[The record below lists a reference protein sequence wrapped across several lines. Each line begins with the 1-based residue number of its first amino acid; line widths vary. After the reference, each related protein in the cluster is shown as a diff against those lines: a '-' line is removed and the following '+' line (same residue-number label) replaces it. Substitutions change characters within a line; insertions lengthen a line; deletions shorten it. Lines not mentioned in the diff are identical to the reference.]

1 MKKSILAL
9 SLATLL
15 FNGCGSSSTGNGSSN
30 QDLGTV
36 PTSVTDAIT
45 APKSTLTQELQ
56 DSITY
61 MHSEERLAYD
71 VYSNVYKM
79 RSVKQLTNI
88 ATNAETTHIT
98 KVNELAVKYDLNIT
112 RYPDTNTPY
121 STNDATRYASGT
133 YPVSPI
139 QDLYNVLYD
148 KGIQSDK
155 DALEV
160 GCMVEVV
167 DIDDLLK
174 YISQAQTSNASDV
187 VTIFEFLR
195 DGSYKHYWSF
205 DKGLKNM
212 GVSTGC
218 CSVAPY
224 GGHTFCHPEYPN
236 N

>member
-9 SLATLL
+9 SLATIL
-15 FNGCGSSSTGNGSSN
+15 FSGCSSTSNDSNN

-36 PTSVTDAIT
+36 PTSVTDAIK
-45 APKSTLTQELQ
+45 APKSTLTQDLQ

-61 MHSEERLAYD
+61 MYSEERLAYD
-71 VYSNVYKM
+71 VYINIYQK
-79 RSVKQLTNI
+79 RALKQLTNI
-88 ATNAETTHIT
+88 ATNAETKHIE
-98 KVNELAVKYDLNIT
+98 KVDELAVKYDLNIT

-121 STNDATRYASGT
+121 STDDLKRYGSGQ
-133 YPVSPI
+133 YPVTPI
-139 QDLYNVLYD
+139 QDLYNLLYD

-167 DIDDLLK
+167 DIDDLDK
-174 YISQAQTSNASDV
+174 YIKQAKTSNASDV
-187 VTIFEFLR
+187 ITIFEFLR

-205 DKGLKNM
+205 DKGLKNI
-212 GVSTGC
+212 GISNGC
-218 CSVAPY
+218 CSISDY
-224 GGHTFCHPEYPN
+224 DGHNFCHPEYPN